1 MAYEGKVV
9 VNITPEYLHNEE
21 EGIHAARIQPLG
33 ITAYGRSEEDA
44 AEKIKRMFAAAVNA
58 HRANGALE
66 EWLNQSGLEWNW
78 FDKYEG
84 DTPVEDVEIPMPS
97 QKPRTQEPVLWNPS
111 PSESP
116 SRKMAP
122 AA

>member
-9 VNITPEYLHNEE
+9 VNIAPEYLHNEE
-21 EGIHAARIQPLG
+21 EGIHAARIRPLG

-58 HRANGALE
+58 HRANGTLE
-66 EWLNQSGLEWNW
+66 AWLNQSGLEWNW

-84 DTPVEDVEIPMPS
+84 GTPVEDVEIPMPS
-97 QKPRTQEPVLWNPS
+97 QKPRTQEPVSWNPS
-111 PSESP
+111 PSEDEP
-116 SRKMAP
+116 VEVVR